1 MHIFKNVLN
10 LMSKVK
16 ITGTFFIVW
25 KNKTIRDKLDFFY
38 EKPGL
43 DNFDF
48 VVNQKQSTVVT

>member
-1 MHIFKNVLN
+1 
-10 LMSKVK
+10 MSKVK